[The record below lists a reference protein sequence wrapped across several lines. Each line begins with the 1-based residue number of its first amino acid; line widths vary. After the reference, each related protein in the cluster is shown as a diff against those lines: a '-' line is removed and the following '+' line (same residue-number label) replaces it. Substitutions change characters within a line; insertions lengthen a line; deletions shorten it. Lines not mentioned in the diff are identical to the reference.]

1 MWWWWW
7 IMLSFCLLRALVLRY
22 QLSFPTFLF
31 GGCWHWVLSLQ
42 LFSRSYHGIT
52 TFRSYHGITYY
63 LRLRALTFHWLI
75 NELVS
80 HLHENYG
87 QTHDFS
93 DEDEHKVT
101 DSGTTGV
108 AYTSPTLLLVFRQ
121 SGGLSSFLIVS
132 WFSLLVMK
140 FWHGFTKNLAN
151 ELLASF
157 WQRSI
162 LKSQQLFQERQTS
175 NMFFVETAWCV
186 FNMKQVASVHILFY
200 SVPIQCIGL
209 NLQI

>member
-7 IMLSFCLLRALVLRY
+7 IMLSFRLLRALVLRY

-42 LFSRSYHGIT
+42 LFSRSYHGVT

-63 LRLRALTFHWLI
+63 LRLGALTFYWLI

-87 QTHDFS
+87 QTRDFS

-101 DSGTTGV
+101 DSNTTGV
-108 AYTSPTLLLVFRQ
+108 AYLTNP
-121 SGGLSSFLIVS
+121 
-132 WFSLLVMK
+132 
-140 FWHGFTKNLAN
+140 
-151 ELLASF
+151 
-157 WQRSI
+157 
-162 LKSQQLFQERQTS
+162 
-175 NMFFVETAWCV
+175 
-186 FNMKQVASVHILFY
+186 VASVQTIWWAELIFDCFLIFTFGDEVLTWFY
-200 SVPIQCIGL
+200 
-209 NLQI
+209 